1 MMSILRATIDDKI
14 YSEANEILATLGLDM
29 NGAVRMFLQGV
40 VLHNGI
46 PFDLR
51 LTPDQAE
58 TMRARRAT
66 NRQATQ
72 EAREI
77 ARTGGPGHA
86 SVEAMLEA
94 MQKDEG

>member
-1 MMSILRATIDDKI
+1 MSIVRTTIDEKTYNSASD
-14 YSEANEILATLGLDM
+14 ILSALGLDM

-51 LTPDQAE
+51 LTPDQA
-58 TMRARRAT
+58 RALHARKET
-66 NRQATQ
+66 NRQATH

-77 ARTGGPGHA
+77 AQNGGPGNA
-86 SVEAMLEA
+86 SVEAMLAA
-94 MQKDEG
+94 MGKDEN

>member
-1 MMSILRATIDDKI
+1 MSIVRATIDDKI
-14 YSEANEILATLGLDM
+14 YSSASDILSTLGLDM

-51 LTPDQAE
+51 LSTSQVQALR
-58 TMRARRAT
+58 MRKET
-66 NRQATQ
+66 NRQATL

-77 ARTGGPGHA
+77 ARNGGPGYA
-86 SVEAMLEA
+86 SMEAMLAA
-94 MQKDEG
+94 MEKDEA

>member
-1 MMSILRATIDDKI
+1 MSIIRTTVDDQI
-14 YSEANEILATLGLDM
+14 YNGANEILATLGLDM

-51 LTPDQAE
+51 LTPGQAE
-58 TMRARRAT
+58 ALRARRET

-72 EAREI
+72 EARDI
-77 ARTGGPGHA
+77 VRNGGPGYA

-94 MQKDEG
+94 MQKDET

>member
-1 MMSILRATIDDKI
+1 MSIVRATVDDQI
-14 YSEANEILATLGLDM
+14 YSGASDILATLGMDV

-51 LTPDQAE
+51 LTPSQAQA
-58 TMRARRAT
+58 MRARRET

-72 EAREI
+72 EARAI
-77 ARTGGPGHA
+77 ARNGGPAHA
-86 SVEAMLEA
+86 SVQAMLSA
-94 MQKDEG
+94 MKKDEA

>member
-1 MMSILRATIDDKI
+1 MSIVRTTVDEKLFNSASD
-14 YSEANEILATLGLDM
+14 ILSTLGLDM

-51 LTPDQAE
+51 LTADQAQALHLRKE
-58 TMRARRAT
+58 T
-66 NRQATQ
+66 NRQATR

-77 ARTGGPGHA
+77 AKNGGPGHA
-86 SVEAMLEA
+86 NVAAMLVA
-94 MQKDEG
+94 MDKDEA

>member
-1 MMSILRATIDDKI
+1 MSIIRTTVDDELFN
-14 YSEANEILATLGLDM
+14 SASDILSTLGLDM

-46 PFDLR
+46 PFELR
-51 LTPDQAE
+51 LSEEQAQA
-58 TMRARRAT
+58 MRLRKQA

-77 ARTGGPGHA
+77 TRNGGPAHA
-86 SVEAMLEA
+86 SVQDMLAE
-94 MQKDEG
+94 MDKSGV

>member
-1 MMSILRATIDDKI
+1 MGVVRTTVDDKI
-14 YSEANEILATLGLDM
+14 YADASDILAALGLDV

-40 VLHNGI
+40 VLHHGI

-51 LTPDQAE
+51 LTPEQAQA
-58 TMRARRAT
+58 MRARRET

-77 ARTGGPGHA
+77 ARGGGPGYA
-86 SVEAMLEA
+86 SVGAMLAA
-94 MQKDEG
+94 MEKDE

>member
-1 MMSILRATIDDKI
+1 MSIVRTTVDDRI
-14 YSEANEILATLGLDM
+14 FTSASDILATLGLDV

-51 LTPDQAE
+51 LTPEQAQALHL
-58 TMRARRAT
+58 RKQA
-66 NRQATQ
+66 NRQATI

-77 ARTGGPGHA
+77 AKTGGPGYA
-86 SVEAMLEA
+86 SVQEMLAAME
-94 MQKDEG
+94 KVD

>member
-1 MMSILRATIDDKI
+1 MSIVRATIDEKI
-14 YSEANEILATLGLDM
+14 YNSANDILSTLGLDM

-51 LTPDQAE
+51 LSAGQVQALR
-58 TMRARRAT
+58 MRKET
-66 NRQATQ
+66 NRQATM

-77 ARTGGPGHA
+77 ARSGGPGHA
-86 SVEAMLEA
+86 SVEAMLAA
-94 MQKDEG
+94 MEKDEA

>member
-1 MMSILRATIDDKI
+1 MSIVRTTVDDKLFH
-14 YSEANEILATLGLDM
+14 SANDILSTLGLDM

-51 LTPDQAE
+51 LTPAQAQALH
-58 TMRARRAT
+58 ARKEA
-66 NRQATQ
+66 NRQATH

-77 ARTGGPGHA
+77 AKNGGPGHG
-86 SVEAMLEA
+86 SVEAMLAA
-94 MQKDEG
+94 MDKDEG